1 MQAFC
6 GSLLFGG
13 AGCGLLSLLTIVVVA
28 VHRQAR
34 VSGRAKRALTTRQ
47 TVLALGAVWAVSGA
61 GAIGA
66 TLHAMLEWSGDYS
79 NCQVLLYTP
88 RSHSAVSGVNSDVLI
103 SSSTSNSR
111 SRSNSVNLI
120 SDGVSPS
127 SLHISSPVSSS
138 SLSPSSLLS
147 PPTTS
152 SSSPM
157 VLHHF
162 TLFFLGPVVVV
173 SFVVIIVAYVVIARA
188 VRKQSRARVQGLA
201 ALYRN
206 TPLPPVYRPVGGGG
220 KGVVGVRESGKVTE
234 VVSSKPGVEVGLY
247 TKPTD
252 PLVTSDPSATR
263 SGKSLTTAGTSRF
276 FLTVAN
282 HFTFT
287 YSKV

>member
-1 MQAFC
+1 
-6 GSLLFGG
+6 
-13 AGCGLLSLLTIVVVA
+13 
-28 VHRQAR
+28 
-34 VSGRAKRALTTRQ
+34 
-47 TVLALGAVWAVSGA
+47 
-61 GAIGA
+61 
-66 TLHAMLEWSGDYS
+66 
-79 NCQVLLYTP
+79 
-88 RSHSAVSGVNSDVLI
+88 
-103 SSSTSNSR
+103 
-111 SRSNSVNLI
+111 
-120 SDGVSPS
+120 
-127 SLHISSPVSSS
+127 
-138 SLSPSSLLS
+138 
-147 PPTTS
+147 
-152 SSSPM
+152 M